1 MATEPRRIRAA
12 DVPHIPVTEPESTG
26 YELVDGELLPVM
38 PATRTPSRVALEV
51 LVRMHAH
58 VQQSG
63 AGAVYG
69 DVWCHLDLP
78 YDSERLRAPDIAYF
92 GPSKLE
98 AAGDDEIFHVVPDLA
113 VEVFSPTN
121 RRKPGDFQQ
130 RVRDYLDAGVPLLW
144 IIYPH
149 ARYAMV
155 HRPDGSARMMR
166 DTEALDGEEIL
177 PGFRLELS
185 ELLRELP

>member
-26 YELVDGELLPVM
+26 YELVDGELVPVM
-38 PATRTPSRVALEV
+38 PATRTPSRVAGTV
-51 LVRMHAH
+51 FFRMQAH
-58 VQQSG
+58 VQQTRV
-63 AGAVYG
+63 GAVYA

-78 YDSERLRAPDIAYF
+78 YDPERLRAPDVAYF
-92 GPSKLE
+92 GPAKLE
-98 AAGDDEIFHVVPDLA
+98 AAGNDEIFHVVPDLA

-144 IIYPH
+144 IIYPD

-155 HRPDGSARMMR
+155 HRPDGTARMKR
-166 DTEALDGEEIL
+166 EGEALDGEEIL
-177 PGFRLELS
+177 PGFRIEIDDLF
-185 ELLRELP
+185 RELP

>member
-12 DVPHIPVTEPESTG
+12 EVPHIPVAEPESTG
-26 YELVDGELLPVM
+26 YELVNGELVPVM
-38 PATRTPSRVALEV
+38 PATRTPSRVGLEM

-58 VQQSG
+58 VQSIG

-78 YDSERLRAPDIAYF
+78 YDPERLRAPDVAYF
-92 GPSKLE
+92 GPDKLQ
-98 AAGDDEIFHVVPDLA
+98 AAGDDEIFHVVPDLV

-121 RRKPGDFQQ
+121 RRRPGDFQQ

-144 IIYPH
+144 IIYPD

-155 HRPDGSARMMR
+155 HRPDGTARMKR
-166 DTEALDGEEIL
+166 EDEVLDGEDIL
-177 PGFRLELS
+177 PGFRVSLDD
-185 ELLRELP
+185 LLRHVP

>member
-26 YELVDGELLPVM
+26 YELVDGELVPVM
-38 PATRTPSRVALEV
+38 PATRNRSRVAGTV
-51 LVRMHAH
+51 FFRMQAH
-58 VQQSG
+58 LQQTRV
-63 AGAVYG
+63 GAVYA

-78 YDSERLRAPDIAYF
+78 YDPERLRAPDVAYF
-92 GPSKLE
+92 GPAKLE
-98 AAGDDEIFHVVPDLA
+98 AAGNDEIFHVVPDLA

-144 IIYPH
+144 IIYPD

-155 HRPDGSARMMR
+155 HRQDGTANMKREG
-166 DTEALDGEEIL
+166 EALDGEEIL
-177 PGFRLELS
+177 PGFRIELDD
-185 ELLRELP
+185 LFRELP